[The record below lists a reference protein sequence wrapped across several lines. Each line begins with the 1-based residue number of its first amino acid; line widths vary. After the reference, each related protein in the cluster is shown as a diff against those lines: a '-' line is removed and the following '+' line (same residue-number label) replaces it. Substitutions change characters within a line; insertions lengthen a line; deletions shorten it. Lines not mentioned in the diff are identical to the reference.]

1 MNFKIHWDDLPPKV
15 RYLLFSSNFEDIDS
29 ILAPFHGEYNIG
41 YNNFEFESE
50 AHYHWFLIK
59 FS

>member
-1 MNFKIHWDDLPPKV
+1 MINIHWNDLPPKV
-15 RYLLFSSNFEDIDS
+15 RYSLFPSNEDIDS
-29 ILAPFHGEYNIG
+29 ILAPFHGKYNTGYNI
-41 YNNFEFESE
+41 FEFESE